1 MHHSKSSY
9 HLLPY
14 KVITVL
20 LTVFLVLTYLFLTES
35 FYLLISLN
43 YFFPLPTPL
52 PFGNYFF
59 SVSLTL
65 FLFGFVCSFLS
76 FRFHIEVK
84 SHSIF
89 ISLTYLLRII
99 CSRPIHVVTKDF
111 FLCLSTAP
119 FCMCVSVCMY
129 ISSLS
134 IHLLMGT

>member
-1 MHHSKSSY
+1 MVTDYIPHTVHFMTHLFCNYKS
-9 HLLPY
+9 
-14 KVITVL
+14 VL
-20 LTVFLVLTYLFLTES
+20 FNLS
-35 FYLLISLN
+35 HQ
-43 YFFPLPTPL
+43 FFPFHSFSPL
-52 PFGNYFF
+52 STTCLF
-59 SVSLTL
+59 SVFKTL
-65 FLFGFVCSFLS
+65 FLFTFAHFFS